1 MGGLRTFSFSMSAAF
16 EIPVFA
22 SKCVAEFGTAAVQA
36 LRSGRA
42 PRSELRARVC
52 GEYALSFVEGEF
64 DFTVAEM
71 VSGAFSCERSYAS
84 PELQLVLNAV
94 CTPLAAAD
102 MLDMCVVEIE
112 AQLAHLVVGAVI
124 AAMLSRRKSQRTML
138 ASLPDALLA
147 RVANLAIDYLRRARS
162 DYRRRREIA
171 ERELDAYLK
180 DALFFKTPGSKKSF
194 PKLE

>member
-1 MGGLRTFSFSMSAAF
+1 MGGFGRFVFFSMCAAF

-22 SKCVAEFGTAAVQA
+22 SRCVAEFGTAAVQA

-71 VSGAFSCERSYAS
+71 VSGVFSCDREH
-84 PELQLVLNAV
+84 NAV
-94 CTPLAAAD
+94 CTPLAASD

-112 AQLAHLVVGAVI
+112 AQLTSLVVGAVI
-124 AAMLSRRKSQRTML
+124 AAMLSRRKNQQRTTL

-147 RVANLAIDYLRRARS
+147 RVANLAIDDLRRARS

-171 ERELDAYLK
+171 ERNLK
-180 DALFFKTPGSKKSF
+180 LALLF
-194 PKLE
+194 

>member
-1 MGGLRTFSFSMSAAF
+1 MCAAF

-22 SKCVAEFGTAAVQA
+22 SKCVAEFGTAAVWA

-52 GEYALSFVEGEF
+52 GEYALSFIDGEF

-71 VSGAFSCERSYAS
+71 ASGVFACERACAS
-84 PELQLVLNAV
+84 PSIHLVRNAV

-112 AQLAHLVVGAVI
+112 AQLTSLVVGAVI
-124 AAMLSRRKSQRTML
+124 AAMLSRRKHQQRTRL

-147 RVANLAIDYLRRARS
+147 RVANLAIDDLRRARS

-171 ERELDAYLK
+171 EQKLYAYLK
-180 DALFFKTPGSKKSF
+180 LALFF
-194 PKLE
+194 

>member
-1 MGGLRTFSFSMSAAF
+1 MSAAF
-16 EIPVFA
+16 AIPAFA

-71 VSGAFSCERSYAS
+71 VSGVFSCDREHAS
-84 PELQLVLNAV
+84 PNAQLVRNAV
-94 CTPLAAAD
+94 CTPLAASD

-124 AAMLSRRKSQRTML
+124 AAMLSRRKNQQRATL

-147 RVANLAIDYLRRARS
+147 RVANLAIDDLRRARS

-171 ERELDAYLK
+171 ERKLDAYLK
-180 DALFFKTPGSKKSF
+180 LALLF
-194 PKLE
+194 